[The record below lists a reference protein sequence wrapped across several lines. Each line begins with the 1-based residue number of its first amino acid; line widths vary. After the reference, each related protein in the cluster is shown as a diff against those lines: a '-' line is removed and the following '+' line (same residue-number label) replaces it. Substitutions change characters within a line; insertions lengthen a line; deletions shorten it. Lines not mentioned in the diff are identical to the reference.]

1 MSIQEYNEYV
11 VNKIREIATDRGL
24 SLTKVEEALN
34 YGNGSI
40 GKWKSARKFAPYDRI
55 VAIASYLG
63 VSVETLTGEKETPA
77 PADTDADEALKFALW
92 GDASSDMDADD
103 LDDVRRYAAFIRER
117 KNRGKK

>member
-11 VNKIREIATDRGL
+11 VDKIREIATARGL

-34 YGNGSI
+34 FGNGSI
-40 GKWKSARKFAPYDRI
+40 GKWKGARKFAPYDRI

-63 VSVETLTGEKETPA
+63 VSVETLTGEAETPA
-77 PADTDADEALKFALW
+77 PADADADAALKFALW

-103 LDDVRRYAAFIRER
+103 LDDVRRYAAFLKE
-117 KNRGKK
+117 KKGKK

>member
-1 MSIQEYNEYV
+1 MSVQEYNEYV

-63 VSVETLTGEKETPA
+63 VSVETLTGDKETPA
-77 PADTDADEALKFALW
+77 PADADADAALIFGLY
-92 GDASSDMDADD
+92 GDVTIDIDPEE
-103 LDDVRRYAAFIRER
+103 LEDVRRYAAFLRE
-117 KNRGKK
+117 KKGKK

>member
-1 MSIQEYNEYV
+1 VSIQEYNEYV

-34 YGNGSI
+34 FGNGSI

-63 VSVETLTGEKETPA
+63 VSVETLTGDKETPA
-77 PADTDADEALKFALW
+77 PADADADAALKFALW
-92 GDASSDMDADD
+92 GDASHELSDED
-103 LDDVRRYAAFIRER
+103 LDDVMKYAAYVLER
-117 KNRGKK
+117 KQKGKK